1 MMTLRGYVRYTK
13 HAKHMLFK
21 YCHPGKVGLEHS
33 VFTSAGIRL
42 RATPPTE
49 FNDPFEFASNILTG
63 DEQKMIDSL
72 PDIFEHGAGTK
83 AILGAT
89 MLSYEDF
96 ATRWQRL
103 REQISETY
111 GILCFSAC
119 WDDILMWSHYADE
132 HRGFAVAID
141 RDHPHVERLG
151 FQPVSYAEQRPKHLV
166 EIDGE
171 IGGFSIPGEHVMTS
185 TFTKSINWSYEYE
198 WRSLQQLDTTKKVTL
213 VDIPAEAI
221 PMILLGWRCSDHTV
235 KLVSDAVAN
244 WPAKPRIARLMP
256 HWTDY
261 RLDDGDWLPE
271 DGVDPSSCLDEDEIK
286 RTALLK
292 AGLDRGRSEY
302 LARMIK
308 IQSEID

>member
-1 MMTLRGYVRYTK
+1 
-13 HAKHMLFK
+13 
-21 YCHPGKVGLEHS
+21 
-33 VFTSAGIRL
+33 
-42 RATPPTE
+42 
-49 FNDPFEFASNILTG
+49 
-63 DEQKMIDSL
+63 
-72 PDIFEHGAGTK
+72 
-83 AILGAT
+83 